1 MFPKF
6 AKQESKDSI
15 DTCSLGV
22 GSRPGFPQGSASLC
36 LSPRELLDC
45 YLQAGRRDEAATLC
59 AAAAPFVKAHVPHRY
74 RQVFAIMVSWHRWK
88 EVVSRVS
95 LFRQR
100 RVRAATRS
108 TVEDKTH
115 A

>member
-1 MFPKF
+1 ML
-6 AKQESKDSI
+6 AADKDF
-15 DTCSLGV
+15 L
-22 GSRPGFPQGSASLC
+22 RAQHPLF
-36 LSPRELLDC
+36 LSPRELLDR

-59 AAAAPFVKAHVPHRY
+59 AAAAPFIKAHVPHRY

-88 EVVSRVS
+88 EAVSRVS

-100 RVRAATRS
+100 CVRAATRS